1 MEPRSSDPFKNEL
14 SHMYGISRTT
24 CATSSRSWAGR
35 GSFPYPRQGHLCRRA
50 QDRGAVSVLLWNSGA
65 VGKWVARSPSR
76 SCLSR
81 KRAGQ
86 KDLCQIF
93 RDQKSCLF
101 VVRRLRYLK
110 TPLSVHTSYIPAE
123 LCPDL
128 GRHDIATEQMCT
140 ILSQD
145 YGLHRAKTIE
155 TLESVPATAHGS
167 GSLNIAPGQ
176 PLLLL
181 QDVIQNE
188 DGLTFEY
195 SKVAFRGEKIK
206 ITLEFNFGFA
216 RGKPRLH
223 PLDAGGVFRV
233 NKVSTQGKRAC
244 KLIQSCAQR
253 FTRAL
258 PPFITS

>member
-1 MEPRSSDPFKNEL
+1 VAQSL
-14 SHMYGISRTT
+14 SYAGIREQLEKM
-24 CATSSRSWAGR
+24 G
-35 GSFPYPRQGHLCRRA
+35 YE
-50 QDRGAVSVLLWNSGA
+50 VSTRVLSITKETLDKKTFAKFSGI
-65 VGKWVARSPSR
+65 KSPV
-76 SCLSR
+76 
-81 KRAGQ
+81 
-86 KDLCQIF
+86 F
-93 RDQKSCLF
+93 F
-101 VVRRLRYLK
+101 VVRRLRYLKK

-155 TLESVPATAHGS
+155 TLESVPATAHEADL
-167 GSLNIAPGQ
+167 LNIAPGQ

-206 ITLEFNFGFA
+206 ITLEF
-216 RGKPRLH
+216 
-223 PLDAGGVFRV
+223 
-233 NKVSTQGKRAC
+233 
-244 KLIQSCAQR
+244 
-253 FTRAL
+253 
-258 PPFITS
+258 